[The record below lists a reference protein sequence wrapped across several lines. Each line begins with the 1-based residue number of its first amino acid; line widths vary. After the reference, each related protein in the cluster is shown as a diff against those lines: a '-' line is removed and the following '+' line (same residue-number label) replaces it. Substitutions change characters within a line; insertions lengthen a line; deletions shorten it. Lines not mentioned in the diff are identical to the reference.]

1 LICDIKTSKQDMT
14 FLTLGKNQEKRS
26 HKQLQNKS
34 TNYINDQDR
43 KNIKKIITLDKKV
56 PNLLFVDHKA
66 YSIKSQ
72 LTIDSNYFDTE
83 ISYEK

>member
-1 LICDIKTSKQDMT
+1 MT

-34 TNYINDQDR
+34 TNYINDQDH
-43 KNIKKIITLDKKV
+43 KKV